1 LRIETYIREFK
12 EVLDGFVS
20 DYLTDLMESAQKRT
34 NGAGRGVADLYGV
47 FREAG
52 RGGKCIR
59 GALVKLGHEIASGR
73 PADERILPA
82 AAAFEIFQTGI
93 LGHDDIIDKSPLR
106 RGRDSIWRAAA
117 RTAEGGEDL
126 HYGTSQ
132 AICLGDVGLV
142 LASRLVAES
151 AFGAER
157 KIEALSVFHTAQLNT
172 LDGEMLDVLLSR
184 AKDYGDEDGILRVA
198 GLKTAWYTIVGPMQ
212 LGAVLAG
219 GPRRGLLRDIEAFGL
234 SLGVAFQLRDDILGI
249 RAAEREIGKS
259 NTSDIAEGK
268 VTLLIHHAL
277 KKASAEDRRRLLEI
291 YGRPSVSDADREAV
305 QAIFAATGAFDAA
318 ARRAERCLGEA
329 RRLIPG
335 MTDDARH
342 ADLLTQLSDMMFL
355 RNT

>member
-1 LRIETYIREFK
+1 
-12 EVLDGFVS
+12 
-20 DYLTDLMESAQKRT
+20 MESARKRT
-34 NGAGRGVADLYGV
+34 AGAGLGGAGRGAADLYGI

-52 RGGKCIR
+52 LGGKCIR

-82 AAAFEIFQTGI
+82 AAAFEIFQTAI

-106 RGRDSIWRAAA
+106 RGKDSIWRAAA
-117 RTAEGGEDL
+117 LTAEGDV

-132 AICLGDVGLV
+132 AICLGDVGFI
-142 LASRLVAES
+142 LANRLVAES

-157 KIEALSVFHTAQLNT
+157 KIEALSVFNPAQLNT
-172 LDGEMLDVLLSR
+172 MNGEMLDVLLSR
-184 AKDYGDEDGILRVA
+184 AKDYDDEDGILRVA
-198 GLKTAWYTIVGPMQ
+198 SLKTAWYTIVGPMQ

-219 GPRRGLLRDIEAFGL
+219 GSRSLLGGMEAFGM
-234 SLGVAFQLRDDILGI
+234 SLGVAFQLKDDILGI

-277 KKASAEDRRRLLEI
+277 KNASAEDRRRLREI

-329 RRLIPG
+329 KRLIPA
-335 MTDDARH
+335 MTDDAEH
-342 ADLLTQLSDMMFL
+342 AALLTQLSDMMFL
-355 RNT
+355 RKA